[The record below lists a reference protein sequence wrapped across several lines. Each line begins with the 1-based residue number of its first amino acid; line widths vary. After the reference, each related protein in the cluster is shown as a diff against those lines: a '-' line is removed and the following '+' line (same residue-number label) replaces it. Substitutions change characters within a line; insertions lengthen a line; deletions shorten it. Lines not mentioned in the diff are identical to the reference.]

1 MVQKQ
6 ELRRSLL
13 QSRRQLSEREWR
25 DRSDR
30 LCEQL
35 RQCPLFQSAQT
46 VLSYVSFRQEPD
58 LLALV
63 TAERRWGFPR
73 CQGKSLLWH
82 SWQLGDP
89 LVSGA
94 FGIREPHP
102 DSPQISPE
110 TVDLILVPALAC
122 DKRGYRLGYGGGF
135 YDRLLSQPQWREIPT
150 LGIVFEFAYLAE
162 LPIEPWDCPL
172 TGVCTE
178 ARWVETSP

>member
-1 MVQKQ
+1 MLDKQ
-6 ELRRSLL
+6 RLRRSLL
-13 QSRRQLSEREWR
+13 QSRRQLSEGEWR

-30 LCEQL
+30 LCEQI
-35 RQCPLFQSAQT
+35 RQCPRFQSAQT

-58 LLALV
+58 LLGLV
-63 TAERRWGFPR
+63 TGERRWGFPR
-73 CQGKSLLWH
+73 CQGESLLWH
-82 SWQLGDP
+82 SWQVGDRWC
-89 LVSGA
+89 SGA
-94 FGIREPHP
+94 FGIREPDP
-102 DSPQISPE
+102 NSPQISPE
-110 TVDLILVPALAC
+110 TVDLMLVPALAC